1 MHEME
6 LISYRNSNSPPK
18 PLMIHTSVSLPPVG
32 SDSPIRW
39 ELESAADEARVQSQ
53 KLQPAERSLGRLSV
67 PASPHQQ
74 ETPTFGQS
82 HVPASP
88 FAAAAHAEEYPGSA
102 AQRS

>member
-1 MHEME
+1 
-6 LISYRNSNSPPK
+6 
-18 PLMIHTSVSLPPVG
+18 MIHTSVSLPPVG

-53 KLQPAERSLGRLSV
+53 KAQPAERSLGRLSV

-74 ETPTFGQS
+74 DTPTLGRS